1 MGIGNQGL
9 GEVAVIGRSS
19 ARIASSDG
27 TDSTAPAPRA
37 LSPTPNPQLPTPNKR
52 ASRALGLLR
61 RNRAATAGLVV
72 LVLVVLSAA
81 LAPLLAPH
89 DPTLQ
94 ETSQSLKPGVWAGN
108 QRNLLGTDLQGR
120 DILSRLIHG
129 ARISVAVGLTAVT
142 ISVLIGVLAG
152 LLAGFYA
159 GKLGDGIMRL
169 ADIQLSFPAIL
180 LALALVGI
188 LGPSTFNVILVLGVT
203 GWVIYARVVRGRVLS
218 VKQTEFVTAAQ
229 AVGARDPRIIFRH
242 ILPNVMTPVIVLATL
257 EVAAVIIAEAT
268 LSFLG
273 VGIQPPTPTWGG
285 MLADGK
291 LYLRNAWWVATIPG
305 ITITLVVLS
314 INLLGDWLRDTL
326 DPRFRLT
333 S

>member
-1 MGIGNQGL
+1 MS
-9 GEVAVIGRSS
+9 VARTVSRVTRAEPGDE
-19 ARIASSDG
+19 AGA
-27 TDSTAPAPRA
+27 APRRR
-37 LSPTPNPQLPTPNKR
+37 PNRGL
-52 ASRALGLLR
+52 ALLR
-61 RNRAATAGLVV
+61 RNRAAQVGLVV
-72 LVLVVLSAA
+72 LALVVFGALSAP
-81 LAPLLAPH
+81 LVAPY

-94 ETSQSLKPGVWAGN
+94 ESGQSLKPGFWAGN
-108 QRNLLGTDLQGR
+108 ERNVLGTDLQGR

-142 ISVLIGVLAG
+142 ISVLIGVLSG
-152 LLAGFYA
+152 LAAGFYE
-159 GKLGDGIMRL
+159 GRPGDFIMRL

-188 LGPSTFNVILVLGVT
+188 LGPSTINVILVLGVT
-203 GWVIYARVVRGRVLS
+203 GWVVYARVIRGRVLS
-218 VKQTEFVTAAQ
+218 IKHTEFVTAAQ
-229 AVGARDPRIIFRH
+229 AIGARDPRIIFRH
-242 ILPNVMTPVIVLATL
+242 ILPNVLTPVIVLATL
-257 EVAAVIIAEAT
+257 EVATVIIAEAT

-285 MLADGK
+285 MLADGR
-291 LYLRNAWWVATIPG
+291 LYLRNAWWVTTIPG
-305 ITITLVVLS
+305 VTITIVVLS